1 MKQRNDNYRQQEE
14 QAGSPALQ
22 LSPMDFAVGTSPMQL
37 DFREICRQL
46 LLLAGWKRQKTV
58 FSPPAAMREPA
69 NQFATLVSRETGM
82 RCDELSRK
90 DGHRLP

>member
-1 MKQRNDNYRQQEE
+1 M
-14 QAGSPALQ
+14 
-22 LSPMDFAVGTSPMQL
+22 TSPMQL

-58 FSPPAAMREPA
+58 FPPPPAMREAA

-82 RCDELSRK
+82 ECDEISRK